1 MCNTTR
7 ERAKITFHADL
18 NNYPRLAV
26 NVKDQ
31 TLWAQDPRT
40 AKFYDELSE
49 GVISAIYEGIC
60 EDFWSTHAQ
69 EISEG
74 YGFGQ
79 VFSEG
84 RSSGWLVVE
93 NTPDLSMC
101 DPCYGDTGRCTDCE
115 LWLAFVADIEA
126 CIKGMGEEFIRQL
139 AARCAEV
146 DANIVRGEN

>member
-18 NNYPRLAV
+18 NNYPRPAV

-40 AKFYDELSE
+40 ARFYDELSE
-49 GVISAIYEGIC
+49 GVISAIYEGVC

-79 VFSEG
+79 AFSEG

-93 NTPDLSMC
+93 NPPDVEHA
-101 DPCYGDTGRCTDCE
+101 TGRAY
-115 LWLAFVADIEA
+115 WLNFADDIAE
-126 CIKGMGEEFIRQL
+126 CVKGMGEEFVRQL